1 MKKTKYIIFFLI
13 FLILAGCS
21 DITNKAA
28 TKKISPID
36 AVDNN
41 TSYVDSSTNEGDA
54 IADDAD
60 DAIVNDDSNKSK
72 NIRERV
78 VEEEDEEE
86 VIVAETIPS
95 NWYIRI
101 VAEDQSRS
109 LKTNLSQLG
118 QLEESDAVQKHTLIS
133 GGRFSNPY
141 LDVIFVDPDG
151 MPAGDYKTNY
161 HVYGEGIDDNW
172 RFTVET
178 DDVNAEIHLSW
189 SGVYVLSPSQD
200 AQNRIQYSEYRSGTN
215 PLIGKMKLIDSSTGV
230 EIPAILNNEVQV
242 HVFNMDGQVT
252 RNFEWIVDYD

>member
-28 TKKISPID
+28 TKKTSPID
-36 AVDNN
+36 TVDNN
-41 TSYVDSSTNEGDA
+41 TSSVDPSTNESEDVS
-54 IADDAD
+54 D
-60 DAIVNDDSNKSK
+60 DAIVDNDTNKSK

-78 VEEEDEEE
+78 VEKEDEEE
-86 VIVAETIPS
+86 IIAVETIPS

-118 QLEESDAVQKHTLIS
+118 ELEETNAVQNHTLVS

-161 HVYGEGIDDNW
+161 HVYGEGIDDSW

-178 DDVNAEIHLSW
+178 DDVNAEIRLSW
-189 SGVYVLSPSQD
+189 NGVYVLSPSQD

-215 PLIGKMKLIDSSTGV
+215 PLIAKMKLIDSSTGV
-230 EIPAILNNEVQV
+230 EIPAMLNSKVQV

-252 RNFEWIVDYD
+252 RNFEWVVDYD